1 MRRLATVSLVL
12 AIFVADGARPSGG
25 AEVKANGRRVLQS
38 ANPEHRPVTEA
49 PQDVGDYCA
58 SEAGLA
64 NSGEKWRARQ
74 DLNLRHPRL
83 RRTVRYPT
91 ELRAGT
97 PQRYQR

>member
-25 AEVKANGRRVLQS
+25 AEVKANARRELQS
-38 ANPEHRPVTEA
+38 ANTEHRPVTES

-74 DLNLRHPRL
+74 DSNLRPS
-83 RRTVRYPT
+83 
-91 ELRAGT
+91 A
-97 PQRYQR
+97 